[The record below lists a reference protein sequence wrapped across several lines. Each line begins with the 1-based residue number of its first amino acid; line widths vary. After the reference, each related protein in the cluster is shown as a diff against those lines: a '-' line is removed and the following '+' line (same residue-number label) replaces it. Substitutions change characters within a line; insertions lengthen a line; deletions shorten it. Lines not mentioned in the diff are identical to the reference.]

1 MTFMHW
7 KITGAAGDRIRIK
20 TDIPAFVRMLDSLN
34 FEYYKRG
41 SKSSGEGGWSDKR
54 DEEFILP
61 YKGTFY
67 VTVDLG
73 GQAGVVK
80 ATCDVSRR

>member
-7 KITGAAGDRIRIK
+7 KITGAPGDRIRIK
-20 TDIPAFVRMLDSLN
+20 TDVPAFVRMLDSLN

-41 SKSSGEGGWSDKR
+41 SKYSGEGGWCDNR
-54 DEEFILP
+54 DQEFSLP

-73 GQAGVVK
+73 GQAGLVK